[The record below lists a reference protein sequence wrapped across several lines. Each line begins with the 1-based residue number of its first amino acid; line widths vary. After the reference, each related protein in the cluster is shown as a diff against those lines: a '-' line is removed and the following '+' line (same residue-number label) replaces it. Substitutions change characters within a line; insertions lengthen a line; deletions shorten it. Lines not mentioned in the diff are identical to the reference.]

1 MCVGECSLWGCSP
14 EGCFLQGVL
23 PMGRCSLLGVLSM
36 RVLPT
41 GCAPYQGVLPMGVCS
56 ILGMLPMRV
65 LLTGGAPDWGVLPTG
80 CAPYRMCSL
89 PGVFPTQYQ
98 ATFRHQQCVQAS
110 KLNSDTIYPKKT
122 HSTSSAFSPTR
133 LPPALPPQLRCHWNT
148 CALIDYKSG
157 FP

>member
-1 MCVGECSLWGCSP
+1 MWCVFVCG
-14 EGCFLQGVL
+14 
-23 PMGRCSLLGVLSM
+23 
-36 RVLPT
+36 
-41 GCAPYQGVLPMGVCS
+41 GVLPMGVLPRGMLPAGGAPYGALLPTGGALYEGAPHRVCS
-56 ILGMLPMRV
+56 LLGVLPMRV